1 MSVRPRKGAPRG
13 APFLYP
19 AAVTLRIGVI
29 GTGFAGAMH
38 ARSARDLDGVTVT
51 AIAAAT
57 PEEAA
62 PVAEECHARV
72 EPDPYAL
79 CAASDVDLVIVATP
93 THLHAEY
100 AIAAAKAGKHVFC
113 EKPIARTVAQA
124 EAIVAACDEA
134 GVSLAVGHVVRYF
147 PEYQIAKR
155 MLDDGTLG
163 RPAIAT
169 LTRGNFAVGSARAWY
184 LDPAKSGGVVLDL
197 MLHDLDTARWWFG
210 EPSRVYARRMT
221 AGSGGL
227 EYAIA
232 TLRYVDRPIVHIEGS
247 WAEHAGFRTG
257 FELRGDRGMVVHD
270 SRAASPFVV
279 QSPSGSSA
287 PAMMATPTLADSP
300 YRRQLRDVFARIER
314 REPPLVDGREG
325 LRSLAL
331 GLAVIESADGGK
343 VVAWPRTE

>member
-1 MSVRPRKGAPRG
+1 MP
-13 APFLYP
+13 
-19 AAVTLRIGVI
+19 LRIGVI

-38 ARSARDLDGVTVT
+38 ARSAQGLDDVRVT

-62 PVAEECHARV
+62 PVAEEVRARV
-72 EPDPYAL
+72 ESEPLAL
-79 CAASDVDLVIVATP
+79 CAAKDVDLVIVATP

-113 EKPIARTVAQA
+113 EKPLARTREQA
-124 EAIVAACDEA
+124 AAIVRACDDA
-134 GVSLAVGHVVRYF
+134 RVTLAVGHVVRYF

-155 MLDDGTLG
+155 MIDDGTLG
-163 RPAIAT
+163 KPAIAT

-184 LDPAKSGGVVLDL
+184 LDPEKSGGVVLDL

-210 EPSRVYARRMT
+210 EPARVYARRLQT
-221 AGSGGL
+221 GASGL
-227 EYAIA
+227 DYAIA
-232 TLRYVDRPIVHIEGS
+232 TLRFKERPIVHIEGS

-257 FELRGDRGMVVHD
+257 FELRGDRGMLVHD

-279 QSPSGSSA
+279 QAPGGGGA
-287 PAMMATPTLADSP
+287 PAMMATPTLAESP
-300 YRRQLRDVFARIER
+300 YRRQLRDVFARVGR
-314 REPPLVDGREG
+314 GDRPLVDGREG

-331 GLAVIESADGGK
+331 GLAVIESADSGT
-343 VVAWPRTE
+343 VIEWRA